1 MKKLFLL
8 LLLFTN
14 ICLGQV
20 TLTNLS
26 NTYIQNFDAI
36 GTSATATLPNGFVFS
51 TSQNYSIGTSTTTLS
66 AGTTGTGTLTGTST
80 GGSEEKR

>member
-20 TLTNLS
+20 SDTFNYTGALNS
-26 NTYIQNFDAI
+26 NGWTTHS
-36 GTSATATLPNGFVFS
+36 GTSGQIV
-51 TSQNYSIGTSTTTLS
+51 TSTNSLS
-66 AGTTGTGTLTGTST
+66 YTGICTQGNKTRIIAGNT
-80 GGSEEKR
+80 